1 MEEKIR
7 NDVENNTENKQKLTS
22 HLDELVDSMT
32 TKPGCGPVFSG
43 LDVLPDMIK
52 EYDILDEMAKNDPVL
67 AEEMRKEE
75 EKEIV
80 VEDITLEE
88 ILEDI
93 SNGALV
99 NFGNS
104 NCVYDSVNLRSPSP
118 DVDGV
123 SNFPYTS
130 SNLRANRQPK
140 IGRGLPSIDDGR
152 KAGEA
157 NRTTQ
162 KTLERTSGGMPG

>member
-1 MEEKIR
+1 MEATIK
-7 NDVENNTENKQKLTS
+7 NNAKNNMENKEKLVS
-22 HLDELVDSMT
+22 HLDELVDSIAT
-32 TKPGCGPVFSG
+32 CGPVFSG
-43 LDVLPDMIK
+43 LDVLPDLIK

-104 NCVYDSVNLRSPSP
+104 N
-118 DVDGV
+118 
-123 SNFPYTS
+123 
-130 SNLRANRQPK
+130 
-140 IGRGLPSIDDGR
+140 
-152 KAGEA
+152 
-157 NRTTQ
+157 
-162 KTLERTSGGMPG
+162 LEEMIREREMERMRV

>member
-1 MEEKIR
+1 MEIKK
-7 NDVENNTENKQKLTS
+7 NTENKKELVS
-22 HLDELVDSMT
+22 HLDELVDSMA
-32 TKPGCGPVFSG
+32 TKPGCGQVFSG

-52 EYDILDEMAKNDPVL
+52 EYDLLDEMIKNDPAL

-104 NCVYDSVNLRSPSP
+104 N
-118 DVDGV
+118 
-123 SNFPYTS
+123 
-130 SNLRANRQPK
+130 
-140 IGRGLPSIDDGR
+140 
-152 KAGEA
+152 
-157 NRTTQ
+157 
-162 KTLERTSGGMPG
+162 LEEMIRERERELKWP

>member
-1 MEEKIR
+1 MEATIK
-7 NDVENNTENKQKLTS
+7 NNAKNNMENKEKLVS
-22 HLDELVDSMT
+22 HLNELVDSMT

-52 EYDILDEMAKNDPVL
+52 EYDMLDEMIKNDPVL

-75 EKEIV
+75 EKEII

-104 NCVYDSVNLRSPSP
+104 NLEEMIRE
-118 DVDGV
+118 
-123 SNFPYTS
+123 
-130 SNLRANRQPK
+130 RERE
-140 IGRGLPSIDDGR
+140 RM
-152 KAGEA
+152 
-157 NRTTQ
+157 RT
-162 KTLERTSGGMPG
+162 

>member
-1 MEEKIR
+1 MEATIK
-7 NDVENNTENKQKLTS
+7 NNAKNNMENKEKLVS
-22 HLDELVDSMT
+22 HLDELVDSIAT
-32 TKPGCGPVFSG
+32 CGPVFSG
-43 LDVLPDMIK
+43 LDVLPDLIK

-104 NCVYDSVNLRSPSP
+104 N
-118 DVDGV
+118 
-123 SNFPYTS
+123 
-130 SNLRANRQPK
+130 
-140 IGRGLPSIDDGR
+140 
-152 KAGEA
+152 
-157 NRTTQ
+157 
-162 KTLERTSGGMPG
+162 LEEMIRERERERMRV

>member
-1 MEEKIR
+1 MEATIK
-7 NDVENNTENKQKLTS
+7 NNAKNNMENKEKLVS
-22 HLDELVDSMT
+22 HLDELVDSIAT
-32 TKPGCGPVFSG
+32 CGPVFSG

-104 NCVYDSVNLRSPSP
+104 N
-118 DVDGV
+118 
-123 SNFPYTS
+123 
-130 SNLRANRQPK
+130 
-140 IGRGLPSIDDGR
+140 
-152 KAGEA
+152 
-157 NRTTQ
+157 
-162 KTLERTSGGMPG
+162 LEEMIRERERERMRV

>member
-1 MEEKIR
+1 MEIKK
-7 NDVENNTENKQKLTS
+7 NTENKKKLVS
-22 HLDELVDSMT
+22 HLDELVDSMA
-32 TKPGCGPVFSG
+32 TKPGCGQVFSG

-52 EYDILDEMAKNDPVL
+52 EYDMLDEIIKNDPAL

-104 NCVYDSVNLRSPSP
+104 N
-118 DVDGV
+118 
-123 SNFPYTS
+123 
-130 SNLRANRQPK
+130 
-140 IGRGLPSIDDGR
+140 
-152 KAGEA
+152 
-157 NRTTQ
+157 
-162 KTLERTSGGMPG
+162 LEEMIRECERERMRV

>member
-7 NDVENNTENKQKLTS
+7 NDAENNTENKKSLTS
-22 HLDELVDSMT
+22 HLDEIVNSMT
-32 TKPGCGPVFSG
+32 KPSCGPVFSG

-52 EYDILDEMAKNDPVL
+52 EYDMLDEMMKNDPAL

-104 NCVYDSVNLRSPSP
+104 N
-118 DVDGV
+118 
-123 SNFPYTS
+123 
-130 SNLRANRQPK
+130 
-140 IGRGLPSIDDGR
+140 
-152 KAGEA
+152 
-157 NRTTQ
+157 
-162 KTLERTSGGMPG
+162 LEEMIRERERERMRV

>member
-7 NDVENNTENKQKLTS
+7 NDAENNTENKKKLTS

-43 LDVLPDMIK
+43 LNVLPDMIK
-52 EYDILDEMAKNDPVL
+52 EYDMLDEMIKNDPAL
-67 AEEMRKEE
+67 AEEMRREE

-80 VEDITLEE
+80 VEDIALEE

-104 NCVYDSVNLRSPSP
+104 N
-118 DVDGV
+118 
-123 SNFPYTS
+123 
-130 SNLRANRQPK
+130 
-140 IGRGLPSIDDGR
+140 
-152 KAGEA
+152 
-157 NRTTQ
+157 
-162 KTLERTSGGMPG
+162 LEEMIREKERERMRV

>member
-1 MEEKIR
+1 MEATIK
-7 NDVENNTENKQKLTS
+7 NNAKNNMENKEKLVS
-22 HLDELVDSMT
+22 HLDELVDSMA
-32 TKPGCGPVFSG
+32 TKPGCGQVFSG
-43 LDVLPDMIK
+43 FDVLPDMIK
-52 EYDILDEMAKNDPVL
+52 EYDLLDEMIKNDPAL

-104 NCVYDSVNLRSPSP
+104 N
-118 DVDGV
+118 
-123 SNFPYTS
+123 
-130 SNLRANRQPK
+130 
-140 IGRGLPSIDDGR
+140 
-152 KAGEA
+152 
-157 NRTTQ
+157 
-162 KTLERTSGGMPG
+162 LEEMIRERERERMRV

>member
-1 MEEKIR
+1 MEATIK
-7 NDVENNTENKQKLTS
+7 NNAKNNMENKEKLVS

-75 EKEIV
+75 EKEII

-93 SNGALV
+93 SNGTLV

-104 NCVYDSVNLRSPSP
+104 NLEEM
-118 DVDGV
+118 
-123 SNFPYTS
+123 
-130 SNLRANRQPK
+130 
-140 IGRGLPSIDDGR
+140 I
-152 KAGEA
+152 
-157 NRTTQ
+157 
-162 KTLERTSGGMPG
+162 LERERERMRT

>member
-1 MEEKIR
+1 MEAAIK
-7 NDVENNTENKQKLTS
+7 NNIKNNMENKEKLVS

-32 TKPGCGPVFSG
+32 TCGQVFSG
-43 LDVLPDMIK
+43 LDVLPDVIK

-75 EKEIV
+75 EKEII

-104 NCVYDSVNLRSPSP
+104 NLEEMIREKEME
-118 DVDGV
+118 
-123 SNFPYTS
+123 
-130 SNLRANRQPK
+130 RM
-140 IGRGLPSIDDGR
+140 
-152 KAGEA
+152 
-157 NRTTQ
+157 RT
-162 KTLERTSGGMPG
+162 

>member
-1 MEEKIR
+1 
-7 NDVENNTENKQKLTS
+7 
-22 HLDELVDSMT
+22 
-32 TKPGCGPVFSG
+32 
-43 LDVLPDMIK
+43 MIK
-52 EYDILDEMAKNDPVL
+52 EYDLLDEMIKNDPAL

-104 NCVYDSVNLRSPSP
+104 N
-118 DVDGV
+118 
-123 SNFPYTS
+123 
-130 SNLRANRQPK
+130 
-140 IGRGLPSIDDGR
+140 
-152 KAGEA
+152 
-157 NRTTQ
+157 
-162 KTLERTSGGMPG
+162 LEELIKEYENEKKGK

>member
-7 NDVENNTENKQKLTS
+7 NDVENNAENKQKLTS

-80 VEDITLEE
+80 VIVVEDITLEE

-104 NCVYDSVNLRSPSP
+104 N
-118 DVDGV
+118 
-123 SNFPYTS
+123 
-130 SNLRANRQPK
+130 
-140 IGRGLPSIDDGR
+140 
-152 KAGEA
+152 
-157 NRTTQ
+157 
-162 KTLERTSGGMPG
+162 LEEMIRERERERMRV

>member
-7 NDVENNTENKQKLTS
+7 SDAENNT

-52 EYDILDEMAKNDPVL
+52 EYDLLDEMIKNDPAL

-80 VEDITLEE
+80 VEDITLED

-99 NFGNS
+99 NFG
-104 NCVYDSVNLRSPSP
+104 DSSLKEMIR
-118 DVDGV
+118 
-123 SNFPYTS
+123 
-130 SNLRANRQPK
+130 
-140 IGRGLPSIDDGR
+140 
-152 KAGEA
+152 
-157 NRTTQ
+157 
-162 KTLERTSGGMPG
+162 ERERERMRV

>member
-1 MEEKIR
+1 MRRKKMEIKK
-7 NDVENNTENKQKLTS
+7 NTENKKKLVS
-22 HLDELVDSMT
+22 HLDELVDSMA
-32 TKPGCGPVFSG
+32 TKPGCGQVFSG
-43 LDVLPDMIK
+43 LDVFPDMIK
-52 EYDILDEMAKNDPVL
+52 EYDLLDEMIKNDPAL

-104 NCVYDSVNLRSPSP
+104 N
-118 DVDGV
+118 
-123 SNFPYTS
+123 
-130 SNLRANRQPK
+130 
-140 IGRGLPSIDDGR
+140 
-152 KAGEA
+152 
-157 NRTTQ
+157 
-162 KTLERTSGGMPG
+162 LEELIKEYENEKKGK

>member
-1 MEEKIR
+1 MEATIK
-7 NDVENNTENKQKLTS
+7 NNAKNNMENKEKLVS
-22 HLDELVDSMT
+22 HLDELVGSIAT
-32 TKPGCGPVFSG
+32 CGPVFSG
-43 LDVLPDMIK
+43 LDVLPDLIK

-99 NFGNS
+99 KFGNS
-104 NCVYDSVNLRSPSP
+104 N
-118 DVDGV
+118 
-123 SNFPYTS
+123 
-130 SNLRANRQPK
+130 
-140 IGRGLPSIDDGR
+140 
-152 KAGEA
+152 
-157 NRTTQ
+157 
-162 KTLERTSGGMPG
+162 LEEMIRERDRERMRV